1 MSTTPPAPPPGPPSA
16 PPPGPP
22 SAPPP
27 AGAPGAAPP
36 KRGGGNIWLILFIVA
51 GVLFVGALIF
61 AVISFTG
68 KSSAE
73 DDKDK
78 AQKELT
84 STKKQ
89 LTSTKDELG
98 TTKGAGAILGDLVRT
113 GAKSADDLHSANN
126 NLTKQTALSE
136 KGEVINGRG
145 DTPNRHDAI
154 TGSQPDGRA
163 FTGTEDRTCGNYT
176 KSSGAGAV
184 MLGHIDRIGL
194 RDDDA
199 SKSWNSSHPSR
210 GPDGGCSQADL
221 KSTGGDGLIYCFA
234 AN

>member
-27 AGAPGAAPP
+27 AAAPGAAPP
-36 KRGGGNIWLILFIVA
+36 KSGGGNIWLILFIVA

-89 LTSTKDELG
+89 LRSTKDELG

-113 GAKSADDLHSANN
+113 GAKSADDLKACTDSARTVQNQAIDVLN
-126 NLTKQTALSE
+126 QKQA
-136 KGEVINGRG
+136 
-145 DTPNRHDAI
+145 
-154 TGSQPDGRA
+154 GSD
-163 FTGTEDRTCGNYT
+163 
-176 KSSGAGAV
+176 V
-184 MLGHIDRIGL
+184 
-194 RDDDA
+194 
-199 SKSWNSSHPSR
+199 NS
-210 GPDGGCSQADL
+210 QI
-221 KSTGGDGLIYCFA
+221 DGLNTAIDQNTSLCNTSQQSYQAFVDA
-234 AN
+234 LNKLQNK

>member
-36 KRGGGNIWLILFIVA
+36 KSGGGNIWLILFIVA

-78 AQKELT
+78 AQKELA
-84 STKKQ
+84 STKKE
-89 LTSTKDELG
+89 LASTKSDLG
-98 TTKGAGAILGDLVRT
+98 TSQGAGQILGDLVRT
-113 GAKSADDLHSANN
+113 GAKSADDLKACTDSGKAVQNQAIDVLN
-126 NLTKQTALSE
+126 AAQAGTDVNPRIDGLNAA
-136 KGEVINGRG
+136 INQ
-145 DTPNRHDAI
+145 NE
-154 TGSQPDGRA
+154 SL
-163 FTGTEDRTCGNYT
+163 C
-176 KSSGAGAV
+176 
-184 MLGHIDRIGL
+184 
-194 RDDDA
+194 
-199 SKSWNSSHPSR
+199 NSSQQSY
-210 GPDGGCSQADL
+210 QAFVDAL
-221 KSTGGDGLIYCFA
+221 NKLQ
-234 AN
+234 NK

>member
-36 KRGGGNIWLILFIVA
+36 KSGGGGNIWLILFIVA

-61 AVISFTG
+61 AIISFTG

-78 AQKELT
+78 AQKELA

-89 LTSTKDELG
+89 LASTKDELD

-113 GAKSADDLHSANN
+113 GAKSADDLKSC
-126 NLTKQTALSE
+126 TDSGKALQNQA
-136 KGEVINGRG
+136 VDVLN
-145 DTPNRHDAI
+145 AA
-154 TGSQPDGRA
+154 QA
-163 FTGTEDRTCGNYT
+163 GTDVNP
-176 KSSGAGAV
+176 
-184 MLGHIDRIGL
+184 LI
-194 RDDDA
+194 
-199 SKSWNSSHPSR
+199 
-210 GPDGGCSQADL
+210 
-221 KSTGGDGLIYCFA
+221 DGLNSAIDQNTSLCNTSQQSYQAFVDA
-234 AN
+234 LNKLQNK